1 MFSQHK
7 QTNLTTNFSLH
18 NNIKALNSQ
27 KKDPKPKAQNA

>member
-18 NNIKALNSQ
+18 NKH
-27 KKDPKPKAQNA
+27 KGFKFTKEDPKPKAQNA